1 MYKLLSIFILIAILF
16 LILNHCRK
24 RKIICRVRCMSLA
37 EKCSLLNELAEPFGF
52 CYDYRQD
59 LFSTRTD
66 AWQKDFGYGKLYDL
80 AAPSMNMVLDTEPV
94 YFNYQKKT
102 WLIQF
107 WKGQYGIT
115 AGAEMGIYH
124 ADTVIPP
131 VLRGQ
136 TIFQAA
142 EENEMLPM
150 RIRLVH
156 DCRRQLFCLSHIHW
170 WLTGFLV
177 GRCIPPS
184 EMTAEYTI
192 TVPDMDMCG
201 SFLTSLTELGYGWDE
216 IELDGTTLH
225 FIFSVP
231 KSSESLLSPEWRQR
245 FVLWKDRLLCRIYLR
260 FTCPFSTT
268 ADRLLYLYYYLPFA
282 FRRTICPRK
291 FKKQK
296 RIWKKYNSDR
306 RSRR

>member
-37 EKCSLLNELAEPFGF
+37 EKCRLLNELAKPFGF

-156 DCRRQLFCLSHIHW
+156 DFAYS
-170 WLTGFLV
+170 LV
-177 GRCIPPS
+177 AHRIS
-184 EMTAEYTI
+184 
-192 TVPDMDMCG
+192 CG
-201 SFLTSLTELGYGWDE
+201 
-216 IELDGTTLH
+216 TLH
-225 FIFSVP
+225 S
-231 KSSESLLSPEWRQR
+231 
-245 FVLWKDRLLCRIYLR
+245 
-260 FTCPFSTT
+260 
-268 ADRLLYLYYYLPFA
+268 A
-282 FRRTICPRK
+282 F
-291 FKKQK
+291 
-296 RIWKKYNSDR
+296 
-306 RSRR
+306 